1 VRARQRGV
9 ALITVLLVF
18 ALATVI
24 AAEML
29 RRSQL
34 SLRSVGNL
42 LSSRQAYY
50 YALGGEAYARQIL
63 AKDVLDGFGAIDT
76 LQEPWARTKDQPPFT
91 IDNGNMKIEIK
102 DLQGRFNLNDVID
115 GNGIRSDSGFAQFQQ
130 LLSVLQLNPKYA
142 AEWSDW
148 LDTDQKTAPNGA
160 EDADYPNYRT
170 ANRAESDISALRLL
184 RSMQAE
190 DYAKLAPHV
199 AVLPKQVM
207 SPLGLPISISA
218 PMNVNT
224 ADAGALRAILGEA
237 QVAQVL
243 VRQQSGGYK
252 SIDEVPQAGIG
263 GAQLAVSSSFFE
275 VLVTVNYDN
284 RWQRLRTVLWRDA
297 TTGAVLV
304 ISRARSP
311 LLDDSEQQ

>member
-1 VRARQRGV
+1 MRARQSGV

-42 LSSRQAYY
+42 LSARQAYY

-63 AKDVLDGFGAIDT
+63 AKDALDSTVDT
-76 LQEPWARTKDQPPFT
+76 LQEPWALTKDQPPFA
-91 IDNGNMKIEIK
+91 IDNGSMKVEIK
-102 DLQGRFNLNDVID
+102 DLQGRFNLN
-115 GNGIRSDSGFAQFQQ
+115 GMLDSTTGAVDPNYVTQFQ
-130 LLSVLQLNPKYA
+130 LLLKALQLNPKYA
-142 AEWSDW
+142 SEWADW
-148 LDTDQKTAPNGA
+148 VDKDPQVVANGA

-170 ANRAESDISALRLL
+170 ANQAESDISALRLL

-199 AVLPKQVM
+199 AVLPKKKLSPTGEQV
-207 SPLGLPISISA
+207 PIVA

-224 ADAGALRAILGEA
+224 ADAIALRAILSDT
-237 QVAQVL
+237 QVGQVL
-243 VRQQSGGYK
+243 ARQQSGGYK
-252 SIDEVPQAGIG
+252 NTGELAGLPVN
-263 GAQLAVSSSFFE
+263 QLDVRSSFFE
-275 VLVTVNYDN
+275 VVVTVNYDD
-284 RWQRLRTVLWRDA
+284 RWQRLRTVLMRDG
-297 TTGAVLV
+297 TTGATLV
-304 ISRARSP
+304 ISRVRSP
-311 LLDDSEQQ
+311 LFDDSEQP